1 MRTLYLAAVL
11 FLTLSAPAQNN
22 SGEQLYSRAMDA
34 VSGSGPSRNDLEAI
48 DYFKRSAELGYVP
61 AQVALG
67 FLYDTGTLVPGSASQ
82 AAEWYRKA
90 ADNGD
95 PLAQWLLGRIYFQGG
110 GVPQDVASAE
120 KWLRAAA
127 DQGNPFAQY
136 LLGRT
141 YSDRDYTKAPALYRA
156 AAEQG
161 LPQAQYYYGKAL
173 KDGRGVPQDRHAA
186 YTWLLM
192 SIDGGYEAGRM
203 DLTEIEGLLLPA
215 EISRAKSKAREM
227 EETMNRSVLAH
238 GCTGWE
244 GEFYPIPTPPP
255 LRTQR
260 FCHERK

>member
-1 MRTLYLAAVL
+1 MRALYLAVVL
-11 FLTLSAPAQNN
+11 VLTLSASAQNTT
-22 SGEQLYSRAMDA
+22 GEQLYQRAMDA

-48 DYFKRSAELGYVP
+48 DYFKRSAELGYIP

-67 FLYDTGTLVPGSASQ
+67 IFYDTGTLLPGSDSQ

-90 ADNGD
+90 ADKGD
-95 PLAQWLLGRIYFQGG
+95 PLAQWLLGRIYFHSN
-110 GVPQDVASAE
+110 VPQDVSSAE
-120 KWLRAAA
+120 KWLRASA
-127 DQGNPFAQY
+127 DQQNPFGQY
-136 LLGRT
+136 LLGRV
-141 YSDRDYTKAPALYRA
+141 YSDRDYTKSPALYRA

-192 SIDGGYEAGRM
+192 SIDGGYDAGRL
-203 DLTEIEGLLLPA
+203 DLSEIESLLLPA

-244 GEFYPIPTPPP
+244 GEFYSIPSPPP
-255 LRTQR
+255 LGTQR
-260 FCHERK
+260 FCHGTK